1 VRGYPPN
8 RLKRLLAERKP
19 ALGFWLSLNSLAV
32 TEIAAGAGFDWL
44 LLDSEHVLHDLE
56 SLERHVLAAHHA
68 GTDTELVLRV
78 PTTDPVPM
86 KALLDAG
93 VRSFMFPFVQ
103 SEEEARLAVAATR
116 YPPQGVRGFSGAT
129 RANRYGRDAE
139 YLKTYAD
146 EICVI
151 IQIESPQS
159 IEAIPDFGRIEGIDA
174 MLIGANDLAANMGY
188 LGDTSHPEVIA
199 MFDRAAAAIMVTGK
213 AAGFQFFDRER
224 ASKLLER
231 GFSLA
236 AVAGD
241 INLLLHGAAEALQ
254 QLRGDGG
261 VGQ

>member
-1 VRGYPPN
+1 MTGYPPN

-19 ALGFWLSLNSLAV
+19 ALGFWLSLNSVGV

-44 LLDSEHVLHDLE
+44 LLDAEHALHDLE
-56 SLERHVLAAHHA
+56 TIEKHVLAADHA

-103 SEEEARLAVAATR
+103 SESEARLAVASTR
-116 YPPQGVRGFSGAT
+116 YPPHGVRGFSGAT
-129 RANRYGRDAE
+129 RANRYGRDSD
-139 YLKTYAD
+139 YLATYAED
-146 EICVI
+146 ICVI

-159 IEAIPDFGRIEGIDA
+159 VEAIPAFGAIEGIDA
-174 MLIGANDLAANMGY
+174 MLIGANDLAANMGH
-188 LGDTSHPEVIA
+188 LGDTSHPDVVA
-199 MFDRAAAAIMVTGK
+199 MFDNAATAIMGTGK

-224 ASKLLER
+224 AQGLLAR

-236 AVAGD
+236 AVSGD
-241 INLLLHGAAEALQ
+241 INLM
-254 QLRGDGG
+254 LRGTAKVLEGLRTSDRR
-261 VGQ
+261 